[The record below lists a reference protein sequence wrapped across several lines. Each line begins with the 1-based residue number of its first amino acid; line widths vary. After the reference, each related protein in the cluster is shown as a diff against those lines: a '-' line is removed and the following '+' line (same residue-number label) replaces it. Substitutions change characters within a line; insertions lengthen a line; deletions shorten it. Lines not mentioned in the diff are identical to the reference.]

1 MFFYETGWGPSQQL
15 QQQIGDKLLSAI
27 SSRSCVKLANFEST
41 KIIACF
47 KHSKGI
53 SCNVEITA
61 LTEQQIYQQFTPIN
75 Y

>member
-1 MFFYETGWGPSQQL
+1 MTDRVRL
-15 QQQIGDKLLSAI
+15 LDLMLNKQIGDKLLSAI